1 MAVACAQKPA
11 RVPTADTPPRLSA
24 PELPAVRALGG
35 PRALWAERLPAPNG
49 GFVSVAVDERG
60 RVGMVASGN
69 LSQSE
74 GGTFMDHAL
83 PLTRG
88 RGVSEIGLLAL
99 RTKTGTGWVRA
110 ADGSPNHGGLTIAAD
125 RLWMGVLGG
134 VGRLRWPDGSLWP
147 PPTGPLPFALVVGA
161 ESSQDESLAVDRPGW
176 RGLIGLPVGHVHETV
191 FLLLGTYSSGF
202 DRIAAWMDRGPRWT
216 LDIAPPRST
225 ATATEEAGFHGAAV
239 VDSEVVAC
247 LSAVG
252 RSLRVG
258 REPPIPLVGYE
269 KRFGGVVL
277 WVSAETGR
285 VMQSLLLRGRASSE
299 EPCAGFTAVRG
310 GVVLAEE
317 RAVRFVPRSGGPST
331 VLLPL
336 TDRRLVWIAGDGG
349 DQVIVAA
356 VGEDKRTTLT
366 VIDTARE
373 RIRWQH
379 ELGAGV
385 AVHSVAIHGD
395 VVALG
400 GRRLFELDLESLH
413 LPEPSGGDDGFV
425 IALELP
431 PWPPVP

>member
-1 MAVACAQKPA
+1 M
-11 RVPTADTPPRLSA
+11 
-24 PELPAVRALGG
+24 
-35 PRALWAERLPAPNG
+35 
-49 GFVSVAVDERG
+49 
-60 RVGMVASGN
+60 
-69 LSQSE
+69 
-74 GGTFMDHAL
+74 
-83 PLTRG
+83 
-88 RGVSEIGLLAL
+88 
-99 RTKTGTGWVRA
+99 
-110 ADGSPNHGGLTIAAD
+110 
-125 RLWMGVLGG
+125 
-134 VGRLRWPDGSLWP
+134 
-147 PPTGPLPFALVVGA
+147 GPLPFALVVGA
-161 ESSQDESLAVDRPGW
+161 EASQDESLAVDRPGW
-176 RGLIGLPVGHVHETV
+176 RGLIGLPVGHLHETV
-191 FLLLGTYSSGF
+191 FLLLGTYSSRGF
-202 DRIAAWMDRGPRWT
+202 DRIAAWMDGGPRWT

-317 RAVRFVPRSGGPST
+317 RAIRFVPRSGGPST

-336 TDRRLVWIAGDGG
+336 ADRRLVWIAGDGG

-373 RIRWQH
+373 RLRWQH

-400 GRRLFELDLESLH
+400 GQRLFELDLETLH
-413 LPEPSGGDDGFV
+413 LPEPRGGDDGFV

-431 PWPPVP
+431 PWPAP

>member
-1 MAVACAQKPA
+1 M
-11 RVPTADTPPRLSA
+11 
-24 PELPAVRALGG
+24 
-35 PRALWAERLPAPNG
+35 
-49 GFVSVAVDERG
+49 VAVDERG
-60 RVGMVASGN
+60 HVGVVASGS
-69 LSQSE
+69 LWGQE
-74 GGTFMDHAL
+74 
-83 PLTRG
+83 
-88 RGVSEIGLLAL
+88 RGVFLGHELPFGSDSNFHQVGIFALLD
-99 RTKTGTGWVRA
+99 RTGRGWVRGVEGWPSG
-110 ADGSPNHGGLTIAAD
+110 DGLVLGGD
-125 RLWMGVLGG
+125 RLWMGRLATPE
-134 VGRLRWPDGSLWP
+134 LRWKGGHQWP
-147 PPTGPLPFALVVGA
+147 VGPLPFALVVGA

-191 FLLLGTYSSGF
+191 FLLLGTYSRGF
-202 DRIAAWMDRGPRWT
+202 DRIAAWMDGGPRWT
-216 LDIAPPRST
+216 LDVAPPRST

-247 LSAVG
+247 VSAMG
-252 RSLRVG
+252 RVLRVG
-258 REPPIPLVGYE
+258 RELPIPLSGYE
-269 KRFGGVVL
+269 ARPGGVVL

-285 VMQSLLLRGRASSE
+285 VVQSLMLRGRAPTDG
-299 EPCAGFTAVRG
+299 PCSGFLAVRQ
-310 GVVLAEE
+310 GVILTEE
-317 RAVRFVPRSGGPST
+317 RVISLVPRNGGPST